1 MYDTN
6 NIFAQILRKEVPC
19 DVVYEDDKVLFF
31 KDTNP
36 QARIHILG
44 IPKIEVIDFN
54 DFVLRAD
61 KDMLQYFFFKIR
73 MVIVDVGIEQ
83 TGFKVITNSGEDGG
97 QVVPHFHIHMTDFVG
112 TGENAYQLLLH
123 LTLKKVR
130 PKNLCAHSLH
140 KLHIA
145 LCKGPR

>member
-19 DVVYEDDKVLFF
+19 DIIYEDDKVLFF

-61 KDMLQYFFFKIR
+61 KDMLQYFFLKIR
-73 MVIVDVGIEQ
+73 MVIVDVGIEE
-83 TGFKVITNSGEDGG
+83 TGFKVIANSGEDGG
-97 QVVPHFHIHMTDFVG
+97 QVVPHFHIHIVG
-112 TGENAYQLLLH
+112 
-123 LTLKKVR
+123 
-130 PKNLCAHSLH
+130 
-140 KLHIA
+140 
-145 LCKGPR
+145 